1 MASQISSPNDMALY
15 FLAIELLLIGG
26 HNQPITPLADSSR
39 PWPYSSRRA
48 GAVQVTSSSKT
59 HPAAPDSDVGTDV
72 WINVA
77 LWFLGWIP
85 GVIHA
90 WWIIAKPGP
99 VGPVHV

>member
-15 FLAIELLLIGG
+15 FLAIFV
-26 HNQPITPLADSSR
+26 PPLAVFFKKGRCS
-39 PWPYSSRRA
+39 A
-48 GAVQVTSSSKT
+48 
-59 HPAAPDSDVGTDV
+59 DV